1 MKTAYGKAMTKS
13 QTNAQL
19 SPVYQLSDQYIEQ
32 LAANDPG
39 LATAL
44 GISGHDHEMTDF
56 SPQGHAE
63 RNEVTRSTLAT
74 LNTLD
79 TTADRDR
86 LAAGVLRNSLEMT
99 SLEYE
104 SGEHL
109 RSIRVIAGDVDSARG
124 IFDLMPTAT
133 VEHWQTIAERMG
145 AVPQAFAGM
154 RESWSLGIA
163 QNTVAPRRQAL
174 VVAEQ
179 LETWAG
185 TPSAPGFFAQFA
197 ESATTVAGAPLEKL
211 RQAAVEASNS
221 MAATAKYLREIYA
234 PAADPRNGVGEQR
247 HALAR
252 HRFMGMNVDARE
264 AYEWGFA
271 EVARLDAELIKTAK
285 KINPNATLNEVR
297 EFLDTDP
304 SHSIEGEEN
313 LRDWLQSLM
322 DDAMSF
328 LIRENHFDIPKE
340 IHRVEAMISPPGGAA
355 AMYYTSPS
363 EDLSRP
369 GRTWYPA
376 NGRTRFP
383 LWSEPTTAYHEGVPG
398 HHLQIGMATV
408 NSEKLSRFQR
418 NEFVS
423 GHGEGWALYAERLMD
438 ELGFLGKPE
447 YRLGYL
453 YAQAFRAAR
462 IVVDI
467 GMHCEFKIPKESK
480 WHAGEAWTPELALE
494 FLSARSSSDDA
505 FNRSEI
511 NRYLGWPAQAISY
524 KLGERVWI
532 SLRDDAKRKHGA
544 NFDLRAWHAYAL
556 DLGNLGLDL
565 LKTELARF

>member
-1 MKTAYGKAMTKS
+1 MTKS
-13 QTNAQL
+13 KNVAQE
-19 SPVYQLSDQYIEQ
+19 SPVYELSDQYIEQ
-32 LAANDPG
+32 LAATDPG

-44 GISGHDHEMTDF
+44 GIAGHDHEMTDF
-56 SPQGHAE
+56 SPAGHAE
-63 RNEVTRSTLAT
+63 RHGITRSTLDK
-74 LNTLD
+74 LNSLD
-79 TTADRDR
+79 TSSDRDR
-86 LAAGVLRNSLEMT
+86 LAAGVLRNSLDMST
-99 SLEYE
+99 LEYDAN
-104 SGEHL
+104 EHL
-109 RSIRVIAGDVDSARG
+109 RSIRVIAGDVDSARS

-133 VEHWQTIAERMG
+133 AENWKTIAERMQ
-145 AVPQAFAGM
+145 AVPTAFAGM
-154 RESWSLGIA
+154 RESWSLGISR
-163 QNTVAPRRQAL
+163 NTVAPRRQAL

-179 LETWAG
+179 LDSWAG
-185 TPSAPGFFAQFA
+185 SSSAPGFFTQFA
-197 ESATTVAGAPLEKL
+197 ESAKSVAGAPNEQL
-211 RQAAVEASNS
+211 RQAAIEASKS
-221 MAATAKYLREIYA
+221 MAETASYLRNTYA
-234 PAADPRNGVGEQR
+234 PVADPRNGVGEER

-252 HRFMGMNVDARE
+252 RRFMGMNVDARE

-285 KINPNATLNEVR
+285 EINPNATLDEVR
-297 EFLDTDP
+297 NYLDTDP
-304 SHSIEGEEN
+304 KHSIEGEEN
-313 LRDWLQSLM
+313 LRDWLQQLM
-322 DDAMSF
+322 DDAMTF

-376 NGRTRFP
+376 NGRSRFP

-467 GMHCEFKIPKESK
+467 GMHCEYMIPKDSK
-480 WHAGEAWTPELALE
+480 WHAGESWTPELALE
-494 FLSARSSSDDA
+494 FLSAHSSSDDA
-505 FNRSEI
+505 FNKSEI

-524 KLGERVWI
+524 KLGERVWL

-544 NFDLRAWHAYAL
+544 KFDLRAWHAYAL

>member
-1 MKTAYGKAMTKS
+1 MTSS
-13 QTNAQL
+13 QTPQQL

-32 LAANDPG
+32 LADSDPG

-44 GISGHDHEMTDF
+44 GIAGHDHEMTDF
-56 SPQGHAE
+56 SPKGHE
-63 RNEVTRSTLAT
+63 QRHQITQTTFNK
-74 LNTLD
+74 LNSLD
-79 TTADRDR
+79 TSADRDR
-86 LAAGVLRNSLEMT
+86 LAAGVLRNSLEMST
-99 SLEYE
+99 LEYDA
-104 SGEHL
+104 GEHL
-109 RSIRVIAGDVDSARG
+109 RSIRVLAGDVDSARA

-133 VEHWQTIAERMG
+133 ADNWKTIAERMQ
-145 AVPQAFAGM
+145 AVPTAFAGM
-154 RESWSLGIA
+154 RESWSLGISRKV
-163 QNTVAPRRQAL
+163 VAPRRQAI

-179 LETWAG
+179 LEIWAG
-185 TPSAPGFFAQFA
+185 TPKSPGFFTQFA
-197 ESATTVAGAPLEKL
+197 ESASAVDGAPLEKL
-211 RQAAVEASNS
+211 RRAAIDASNS
-221 MAATAKYLREIYA
+221 MAETAKFLRQTYA
-234 PAADPRNGVGEQR
+234 TAADPRNGVGPER

-252 HRFMGMNVDARE
+252 RRFMGMNVDAQE

-271 EVARLDAELIKTAK
+271 EVSRLDAELVKTAK
-285 KINPNATLNEVR
+285 EIKPNATLDEVR
-297 EFLDTDP
+297 HFLDTDP
-304 SHSIEGEEN
+304 KHSIEGEEN
-313 LRDWLQSLM
+313 LREWLQKLM

-467 GMHCEFKIPKESK
+467 GMHCEFTIPKESK
-480 WHAGEAWTPELALE
+480 WHGGEAWTPELALE
-494 FLSARSSSDDA
+494 FLSARSSSDDE
-505 FNRSEI
+505 FNKSEI

-524 KLGERVWI
+524 KLGERVWL
-532 SLRDDAKRKHGA
+532 SLREDAKRKHGA

>member
-1 MKTAYGKAMTKS
+1 MKNAYGKGMANSKNPT
-13 QTNAQL
+13 QE
-19 SPVYQLSDQYIEQ
+19 SPVYQLSDQYIDQ
-32 LAANDPG
+32 LAATDPG

-44 GISGHDHEMTDF
+44 GIAGHDHEMTDY
-56 SPQGHAE
+56 SPRGHEE
-63 RNEVTRSTLAT
+63 RYEVTRSTLAT

-79 TTADRDR
+79 TSTDRDR

-99 SLEYE
+99 TLEHQA
-104 SGEHL
+104 GEHL
-109 RSIRVIAGDVDSARG
+109 RSIRVIAGDVDSARA

-133 VEHWQTIAERMG
+133 VENWKTIAERMSN
-145 AVPQAFAGM
+145 VPTAFAGM
-154 RESWSLGIA
+154 RESWDLGIKR
-163 QNTVAPRRQAL
+163 QTVAPRRQAL

-185 TPSAPGFFAQFA
+185 TPSSPGFFTQFA
-197 ESATTVAGAPLEKL
+197 ESAATVKGAPLDKL
-211 RQAAVEASNS
+211 RKAAVAASKS
-221 MAATAKYLREIYA
+221 MSETANYLRQTYA
-234 PAADPRNGVGEQR
+234 PAADPRNGVGQER

-252 HRFMGMNVDARE
+252 RRFMGMNVDARE
-264 AYEWGFA
+264 SYEWGFA
-271 EVARLDAELIKTAK
+271 EVLRLDAELIKTARE
-285 KINPNATLNEVR
+285 INPNMSLNEVR
-297 EFLDTDP
+297 NFLDTDP

-313 LRDWLQSLM
+313 LRSWLQGLM

-363 EDLSRP
+363 EDLTRP

-447 YRLGYL
+447 FRLGYL

-467 GMHCEFKIPKESK
+467 GMHCEFAIPKESK

-505 FNRSEI
+505 FNESEI

-524 KLGERVWI
+524 KLGERVWL

-544 NFDLRAWHAYAL
+544 SFDLRAWHAYAL

>member
-1 MKTAYGKAMTKS
+1 MTNP
-13 QTNAQL
+13 QAHAQL

-32 LAANDPG
+32 LAQSDPG

-44 GISGHDHEMTDF
+44 GIAGHDHEMTDF
-56 SPQGHAE
+56 SPKGHE
-63 RNEVTRSTLAT
+63 QRHEITRSTLSK

-79 TTADRDR
+79 TTDDRDR
-86 LAAGVLRNSLEMT
+86 IAAGVLQNSLEMST
-99 SLEYE
+99 LEFNA
-104 SGEHL
+104 GEHL
-109 RSIRVIAGDVDSARG
+109 RSIRVIAGDVDSARS

-133 VEHWQTIAERMG
+133 AENWQTIAERMQ
-145 AVPQAFAGM
+145 AVPTAFAGM
-154 RESWSLGIA
+154 RESWSLGISR
-163 QNTVAPRRQAL
+163 NIVAPRRQAL

-185 TPSAPGFFAQFA
+185 TPSAPGFFTQFA
-197 ESATTVAGAPLEKL
+197 ENASAVNGAPIDKL
-211 RQAAVEASNS
+211 RRAAIEASNS
-221 MAATAKYLREIYA
+221 MTETAKFLRQTYA
-234 PAADPRNGVGEQR
+234 PSADARNGVGRER

-252 HRFMGMNVDARE
+252 RRFMGMNVDARE
-264 AYEWGFA
+264 AYEWGVA
-271 EVARLDAELIKTAK
+271 EVSRLDAELTKTAK
-285 KINPNATLNEVR
+285 EIDPNATLDEVR
-297 EFLDTDP
+297 HFLDTDP
-304 SHSIEGEEN
+304 KHSIEGEEN
-313 LRDWLQSLM
+313 LREWLQKLM

-408 NSEKLSRFQR
+408 NSERLSRFQR

-467 GMHCEFKIPKESK
+467 GMHCEFTIPKDSK
-480 WHAGEAWTPELALE
+480 WHGGEPWTPELALE
-494 FLSARSSSDDA
+494 FLSARSSSDDE
-505 FNRSEI
+505 FNKSEI

-524 KLGERVWI
+524 KLGERVWLA
-532 SLRDDAKRKHGA
+532 LREDAKRKHGA

>member
-1 MKTAYGKAMTKS
+1 MSKTQINK
-13 QTNAQL
+13 QL
-19 SPVYQLSDQYIEQ
+19 SPVYELSDQYIEQ
-32 LAANDPG
+32 LAQSDPG

-44 GISGHDHEMTDF
+44 GIAGHDHEMTDF
-56 SPQGHAE
+56 SPRGHE
-63 RNEVTRSTLAT
+63 QRHEITRSTLKK

-86 LAAGVLRNSLEMT
+86 LAAGVLRNSLEMST
-99 SLEYE
+99 LEFDA
-104 SGEHL
+104 GEHL

-133 VEHWQTIAERMG
+133 AENWKTIAERMS
-145 AVPQAFAGM
+145 AVPNAFAGM
-154 RESWSLGIA
+154 RESWSLGIERK
-163 QNTVAPRRQAL
+163 TVAPRRQAL

-185 TPSAPGFFAQFA
+185 TPSAPGFFTQFA
-197 ESATTVAGAPLEKL
+197 ESASAVSGAPLEML
-211 RQAAVEASNS
+211 RRAAIDASNS
-221 MAATAKYLREIYA
+221 MAETARFLRQTYA
-234 PAADPRNGVGEQR
+234 PAADPRNGVGQER

-252 HRFMGMNVDARE
+252 RRFMGMSVDARE

-271 EVARLDAELIKTAK
+271 EVSRLDAELAKTAK
-285 KINPNATLNEVR
+285 EINPNATLDEVR
-297 EFLDTDP
+297 HFLDTDP
-304 SHSIEGEEN
+304 KNSIEGEEN
-313 LRDWLQSLM
+313 LRGWLQELM

-376 NGRTRFP
+376 NGRTKFP

-467 GMHCEFKIPKESK
+467 GMHCEFTIPKESK
-480 WHAGEAWTPELALE
+480 WHGGETWTPELALE
-494 FLSARSSSDDA
+494 FLSARSSSDDE
-505 FNRSEI
+505 FNKSEI

-524 KLGERVWI
+524 KLGERVWLA
-532 SLRDDAKRKHGA
+532 LRDDAKRKHGA
-544 NFDLRAWHAYAL
+544 KFDLRAWHAFAL

>member
-1 MKTAYGKAMTKS
+1 MTKS
-13 QTNAQL
+13 KNVAQE
-19 SPVYQLSDQYIEQ
+19 SPVYELSDQYIEQ
-32 LAANDPG
+32 LAATDPG

-44 GISGHDHEMTDF
+44 GIAGHDHKMTDF
-56 SPQGHAE
+56 SPAGHAE
-63 RNEVTRSTLAT
+63 RHGITRSTLDK
-74 LNTLD
+74 LNSLD
-79 TTADRDR
+79 TSSDQDR
-86 LAAGVLRNSLEMT
+86 LAAGVLRNSLDMST
-99 SLEYE
+99 LEYDAN
-104 SGEHL
+104 EHL
-109 RSIRVIAGDVDSARG
+109 RSIRVIAGDVDSARS

-133 VEHWQTIAERMG
+133 AENWKTIAERMQ
-145 AVPQAFAGM
+145 AVPTAFAGM
-154 RESWSLGIA
+154 RESWSLGISR
-163 QNTVAPRRQAL
+163 NTVAPRRQAL

-179 LETWAG
+179 LDTWAG
-185 TPSAPGFFAQFA
+185 SSSAPGFFTQFA
-197 ESATTVAGAPLEKL
+197 ESAKSVTGAPNEQL
-211 RQAAVEASNS
+211 RQAAIEASKS
-221 MAATAKYLREIYA
+221 MAETASYLRNIYA
-234 PAADPRNGVGEQR
+234 PVADPRNGVGEER

-252 HRFMGMNVDARE
+252 RRFMGMNIDARE
-264 AYEWGFA
+264 SYEWGFA
-271 EVARLDAELIKTAK
+271 EVMRLDAELVKTAK
-285 KINPNATLNEVR
+285 EINPNATLDEVR
-297 EFLDTDP
+297 NYLDTDP
-304 SHSIEGEEN
+304 KHSIEGEEN
-313 LRDWLQSLM
+313 LRDWLQQLM

-376 NGRTRFP
+376 NGRSRFP

-398 HHLQIGMATV
+398 HHLQIGMATL

-467 GMHCEFKIPKESK
+467 GMHCEYMIPKDSK
-480 WHAGEAWTPELALE
+480 WHAGESWTPELALE

-505 FNRSEI
+505 FNKSEI

-524 KLGERVWI
+524 KLGERVWL

-544 NFDLRAWHAYAL
+544 KFDLRAWHAYAL

>member
-1 MKTAYGKAMTKS
+1 MAPP
-13 QTNAQL
+13 QTPQQL

-32 LAANDPG
+32 LAAADPG
-39 LATAL
+39 FATAL
-44 GISGHDHEMTDF
+44 GIAGHDHEMTDF
-56 SPQGHAE
+56 SPRGHE
-63 RNEVTRSTLAT
+63 RRHEVTRSTLNV

-86 LAAGVLRNSLEMT
+86 LAAGVLRNSLEMST
-99 SLEYE
+99 LEFDAN
-104 SGEHL
+104 EHL

-133 VEHWQTIAERMG
+133 AENWKTIAERMA
-145 AVPQAFAGM
+145 AVPSAFAGM
-154 RESWSLGIA
+154 RESWDLGMSCDV
-163 QNTVAPRRQAL
+163 VAPRRQAL

-185 TPSAPGFFAQFA
+185 TPSAPGFFTRFA
-197 ESATTVAGAPLEKL
+197 ESARSVAGAPNEQLHKAAIEASKSMTETAKFL
-211 RQAAVEASNS
+211 RQ
-221 MAATAKYLREIYA
+221 KYA
-234 PAADPRNGVGEQR
+234 PVADPRNGVGEER

-252 HRFMGMNVDARE
+252 RRFMGMNIDARE

-271 EVARLDAELIKTAK
+271 EVMRLDTELTKTAK
-285 KINPNATLNEVR
+285 EINPNMSLDEVR
-297 EFLDTDP
+297 NFLDTDP
-304 SHSIEGEEN
+304 KHSIEGEEN
-313 LRDWLQSLM
+313 LRGWLQQLM
-322 DDAMSF
+322 DDAMAF

-408 NSEKLSRFQR
+408 NSERLSRFQR

-467 GMHCEFKIPKESK
+467 GMHCEYKIPKESK
-480 WHAGEAWTPELALE
+480 WHSGEAWTPELALE

-505 FNRSEI
+505 FNKSEI

-524 KLGERVWI
+524 KLGERVWL
-532 SLRDDAKRKHGA
+532 SLRADAKRKYGA
-544 NFDLRAWHAYAL
+544 KFDSRAWHAYAL

>member
-1 MKTAYGKAMTKS
+1 
-13 QTNAQL
+13 L
-19 SPVYQLSDQYIEQ
+19 
-32 LAANDPG
+32 
-39 LATAL
+39 
-44 GISGHDHEMTDF
+44 
-56 SPQGHAE
+56 
-63 RNEVTRSTLAT
+63 
-74 LNTLD
+74 
-79 TTADRDR
+79 
-86 LAAGVLRNSLEMT
+86 
-99 SLEYE
+99 
-104 SGEHL
+104 
-109 RSIRVIAGDVDSARG
+109 
-124 IFDLMPTAT
+124 DLMPTDT
-133 VEHWQTIAERMG
+133 VENWRTIAERMQ
-145 AVPQAFAGM
+145 AVPAAFAGM
-154 RESWSLGIA
+154 RESWGLGI
-163 QNTVAPRRQAL
+163 TRGIVAPRRQAFA
-174 VVAEQ
+174 VAEQ

-185 TPSAPGFFAQFA
+185 KPAAPGFFTQFVETA
-197 ESATTVAGAPLEKL
+197 KSVDGAPLEKL
-211 RQAAVEASNS
+211 RQAAIDASQAMSETAQYLSQQYANS
-221 MAATAKYLREIYA
+221 
-234 PAADPRNGVGEQR
+234 ADPRNGVGEER

-252 HRFMGMNVDARE
+252 RRFMGMNIDARE

-271 EVARLDAELIKTAK
+271 EVMRLDEELAKTAK
-285 KINPNATLNEVR
+285 EIQPNATLDEVR
-297 EFLDTDP
+297 HFLDTDP
-304 SHSIEGEEN
+304 QHSISGEEN
-313 LRDWLQSLM
+313 LREWLQSLM
-322 DDAMSF
+322 DDAMAF
-328 LIRENHFDIPKE
+328 LIREKHFDIPKQ

-376 NGRTRFP
+376 NGRTKFP

-398 HHLQIGMATV
+398 HHLQVGMATV

-462 IVVDI
+462 IGVDI
-467 GMHCEFKIPKESK
+467 GMHCELAIPKESK
-480 WHAGEAWTPELALE
+480 WHAGESWTPELALE
-494 FLSARSSSDDA
+494 FLSARSSSDDE

-524 KLGERVWI
+524 KLGERVWL

-544 NFDLRAWHAYAL
+544 SFDLRAWHAYAL